1 MKQHVTTES
10 WREFSLARRRDRIK
24 ENHGPAR
31 ESNGAPS
38 VEQQPRYLA
47 EASRRVQEQGFYAK
61 KACGARDLPGALR
74 HSSDML
80 RELRGR
86 RYSPRGTTTS
96 FYMKVCDEL
105 RHLDQFFQQLV
116 ADGTP
121 AADIY
126 ERAQACGDVLPRLY
140 LLITA
145 GAVYVK
151 THASAG

>member
-1 MKQHVTTES
+1 MALRQ
-10 WREFSLARRRDRIK
+10 
-24 ENHGPAR
+24 
-31 ESNGAPS
+31 SNGAPS

-80 RELRGR
+80 RELRT
-86 RYSPRGTTTS
+86 SLLTPRNYYEL
-96 FYMKVCDEL
+96 YMKVCDEL

-140 LLITA
+140 
-145 GAVYVK
+145 
-151 THASAG
+151 